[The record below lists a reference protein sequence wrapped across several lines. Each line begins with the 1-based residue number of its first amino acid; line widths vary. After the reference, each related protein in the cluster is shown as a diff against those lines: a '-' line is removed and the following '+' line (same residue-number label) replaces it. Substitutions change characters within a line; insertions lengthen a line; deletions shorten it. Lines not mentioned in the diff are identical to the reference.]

1 MKIVPYLYFNG
12 NCEEAFN
19 FYHNILGGELS
30 EIMRY
35 KDQSSQELPSELGER
50 ILHAE
55 LAIGD
60 ILLYFSD
67 TPDKEMYNPG
77 DNIQLNL
84 NLDSLEEIN
93 KVYKAFEIGANITMP
108 LQDTFWNAVYGTLI
122 DKFGVSWSF
131 NYMKG

>member
-12 NCEEAFN
+12 TCEEAFN
-19 FYHNILGGELS
+19 FYQSILGGELS

-55 LAIGD
+55 LTVGD

-67 TPDKEMYNPG
+67 TPDSELYHPG

-84 NLDSLEEIN
+84 NFDSEEEIN
-93 KVYKAFEIGANITMP
+93 KVFKAFENGANVTMP

-131 NYMKG
+131 NYMRG